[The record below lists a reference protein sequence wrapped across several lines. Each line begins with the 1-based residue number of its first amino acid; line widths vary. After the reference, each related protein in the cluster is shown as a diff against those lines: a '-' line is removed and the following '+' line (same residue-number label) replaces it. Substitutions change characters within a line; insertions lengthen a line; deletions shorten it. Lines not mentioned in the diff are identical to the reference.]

1 MTGWVDV
8 CWKKDV
14 FICRCVAGYVG
25 TRDEDTM
32 KCFACLYGLSL
43 FSHFLSLFL
52 LFFWSSRSHFTLSL
66 LMQTM
71 NDDDDDDDAHTTGF
85 PHPICSALSVVLR
98 YTYPLFLFFLFHNSM
113 RFEGTGD
120 RDLYAGPYYSTL
132 WRRQIQVGGMSM
144 MNLMMRFVR
153 NVISFLI
160 SYYFIFYSPSRLLNL
175 SFVTLVMMPLDRPSH
190 RRPSISYGR
199 SFQPLG
205 MELESNGSI
214 TVKGWGLL
222 LITEVLVL
230 FSCDWICVLEY
241 ICVFIHIY
249 NTLRG

>member
-1 MTGWVDV
+1 M

-132 WRRQIQVGGMSM
+132 WRRQLQVGGMSM

-160 SYYFIFYSPSRLLNL
+160 SYYFIFYFSS
-175 SFVTLVMMPLDRPSH
+175 SFFESFICHTSDDASRPSF
-190 RRPSISYGR
+190 PSAS
-199 SFQPLG
+199 
-205 MELESNGSI
+205 
-214 TVKGWGLL
+214 
-222 LITEVLVL
+222 
-230 FSCDWICVLEY
+230 
-241 ICVFIHIY
+241 IHILWSVIPTFGNGTRVEWIY
-249 NTLRG
+249 HG